1 MNMVTLD
8 MVAPSFQANAFINN
22 IDQQITLQSYQGKWL
37 ILFFY
42 GNDFTF
48 V

>member
-1 MNMVTLD
+1 MVTLD
-8 MVAPSFQANAFINN
+8 MVAPSFQANALINN
-22 IDQQITLQSYQGKWL
+22 SNQQITLQTYQGKWL

-42 GNDFTF
+42 GSDFTF